1 MELSKKEI
9 IVNSWKIMK
18 SHLPLMIAIVLFII
32 TLNIILSIVQEKL
45 LGTATY
51 QSIIFF
57 IAAYL
62 FQMGLNLGLLRICL
76 NMINKIDVDFSLLFS
91 SFHMLIPYALAT
103 ICYLVALLL
112 AASPGLLLFGAT
124 IIDDLDNIYEIAGS
138 APTILSMIIIIIPVI
153 YLSVRLQ
160 FYEYF
165 LIDEEC
171 GIIESIKKSA
181 DISKGYVLELFI
193 LGVALSLMILISI
206 IPMLLAIIFSAPLS
220 MAAGLAG
227 IVFSIPLSLMVISN
241 VYLKLK
247 KNH

>member
-9 IVNSWKIMK
+9 IIRSWDIMK
-18 SHLPLMIAIVLFII
+18 DHLGLMVIIVLFLLS
-32 TLNIILSIVQEKL
+32 LNIMISIVQDRL
-45 LGTATY
+45 LGDISY
-51 QSIIFF
+51 QSVLFI

-62 FQMGLNLGLLRICL
+62 FQMGLNLGMLRICL
-76 NMINKIDVDFSLLFS
+76 NMINNEEVNFFQLFN

-103 ICYLVALLL
+103 ILYIAALLF
-112 AASPGLLLFGAT
+112 AAAPGLLLLKTISMGSLSGLAVNAQTMLST
-124 IIDDLDNIYEIAGS
+124 II
-138 APTILSMIIIIIPVI
+138 MIIPAI

-181 DISKGYVLELFI
+181 EISKGYVLELFI
-193 LGVALSLMILISI
+193 IGSILVLFILISI
-206 IPMLLAIIFSAPLS
+206 IPMGLGLIFT
-220 MAAGLAG
+220 
-227 IVFSIPLSLMVISN
+227 IPLSTVVMSY
-241 VYLKLK
+241 VYLKLN

>member
-1 MELSKKEI
+1 
-9 IVNSWKIMK
+9 MK

-32 TLNIILSIVQEKL
+32 TLNIILSIFQEKL
-45 LGTATY
+45 LGATTY
-51 QSIIFF
+51 QFIIFV

-62 FQMGLNLGLLRICL
+62 FLMGLNLGMLRICL
-76 NMINKIDVDFSLLFS
+76 NAINNVDVDFSLLFS
-91 SFHMLIPYALAT
+91 SFHMMAPYAVAT
-103 ICYLVALLL
+103 IFYLASILL
-112 AASPGLLLFGAT
+112 AASPGLFLFIISASVDLENLSMAT
-124 IIDDLDNIYEIAGS
+124 ESVS
-138 APTILSMIIIIIPVI
+138 AILSTLLMIIPAI

-181 DISKGYVLELFI
+181 DISQGYVLELFI
-193 LGVALSLMILISI
+193 LGAALALIILISI
-206 IPMLLAIIFSAPLS
+206 VPL
-220 MAAGLAG
+220 GLG
-227 IVFSIPLSLMVISN
+227 LIFSIPLSTLATSY

>member
-32 TLNIILSIVQEKL
+32 TLNIILSIVQEKM
-45 LGTATY
+45 LGAATY
-51 QSIIFF
+51 QSIIFVM
-57 IAAYL
+57 AAYL
-62 FQMGLNLGLLRICL
+62 FLAGLNLGMLRICL
-76 NMINKIDVDFSLLFS
+76 NMINNVDVDFSLLFS
-91 SFHMLIPYALAT
+91 SFHMLAPYAVAT
-103 ICYLVALLL
+103 IFYLASILL
-112 AASPGLLLFGAT
+112 AASPGLFLFIISASVDLENLSMAT
-124 IIDDLDNIYEIAGS
+124 ESVPA
-138 APTILSMIIIIIPVI
+138 ILSTLLMIIPAI

-171 GIIESIKKSA
+171 GILESIKKSA

-193 LGVALSLMILISI
+193 LGAILALIVLVSIVPLGLGLILSL
-206 IPMLLAIIFSAPLS
+206 PLS
-220 MAAGLAG
+220 TVAT
-227 IVFSIPLSLMVISN
+227 SY

>member
-45 LGTATY
+45 LGAATY
-51 QSIIFF
+51 QSIIFVM
-57 IAAYL
+57 AAYL
-62 FQMGLNLGLLRICL
+62 FLMGLNLGMLRICL
-76 NMINKIDVDFSLLFS
+76 NMINNIDVDFSLLFS

-103 ICYLVALLL
+103 IFYLAAILL
-112 AASPGLLLFGAT
+112 AASPGLFLFIISTSVDLENLSMAT
-124 IIDDLDNIYEIAGS
+124 ESVS
-138 APTILSMIIIIIPVI
+138 AILSTLLMIIPAI

-193 LGVALSLMILISI
+193 LGAILALIVLISI
-206 IPMLLAIIFSAPLS
+206 VPL
-220 MAAGLAG
+220 GLG
-227 IVFSIPLSLMVISN
+227 LILSIPLSTVATSYI
-241 VYLKLK
+241 YLKLK

>member
-1 MELSKKEI
+1 MEISKKEI
-9 IVNSWKIMK
+9 IVSSWKIMK

-51 QSIIFF
+51 QSIIFV
-57 IAAYL
+57 IASYL
-62 FQMGLNLGLLRICL
+62 FLMGLNLGLLRICL
-76 NMINKIDVDFSLLFS
+76 NMINKVDVDFSLLFG
-91 SFHMLIPYALAT
+91 SFHMLIPYTLAT
-103 ICYLVALLL
+103 IFYLAALLV
-112 AASPGLLLFGAT
+112 AASPGMILFIISTSVDLENLSMAT
-124 IIDDLDNIYEIAGS
+124 GS
-138 APTILSMIIIIIPVI
+138 VPAILSTLLIIIPAI

-171 GIIESIKKSA
+171 GILDSIKKSA

-193 LGVALSLMILISI
+193 LGVVLALIVLISI
-206 IPMLLAIIFSAPLS
+206 IPL
-220 MAAGLAG
+220 GLG
-227 IVFSIPLSLMVISN
+227 LILSIPLSTVATGY

-247 KNH
+247 KSN